1 MKFIV
6 ATLLMML
13 LAFVSGLY
21 FPWWVFAIP
30 VLIVAA
36 LVHQKPW
43 KAFLAGFIALAL
55 LWGGMAL
62 FIDINNNGIL
72 STRVAGIFMEG
83 LSPMV
88 LTIATAL
95 IGGLIGGFAALTG
108 SYLRKS

>member
-6 ATLLMML
+6 ATVLMML

-21 FPWWVFAIP
+21 FPWWVFSIP

-36 LVHQKPW
+36 LVHQRPW
-43 KAFLAGFIALAL
+43 KAFFSGFLALLL

-72 STRVAGIFMEG
+72 STRVAGVFAEG
-83 LSPMV
+83 LSSV
-88 LTIATAL
+88 VISVATAV
-95 IGGLIGGFAALTG
+95 IGALIGGFAALTG
-108 SYLRKS
+108 SYLRK